1 MAFVVVTIFSRLQVA
16 LSTFYEYS
24 STDSVEE
31 VADDPEIVENTV
43 VRSPVVQ
50 AQQPIQQQ
58 NMSRK

>member
-1 MAFVVVTIFSRLQVA
+1 MIFARLQVA